1 MSMVSYIQ
9 RILKEYAENMK
20 KIMEAVWELRA
31 KKHSQIQSIST
42 QIELNWPC
50 YLAGNY
56 IFSAYLKK
64 NPLDMKP

>member
-31 KKHSQIQSIST
+31 KKHSQSSPFPPKLSLTGRAILQGSIYF
-42 QIELNWPC
+42 QHI
-50 YLAGNY
+50 
-56 IFSAYLKK
+56 
-64 NPLDMKP
+64 

>member
-31 KKHSQIQSIST
+31 KKHSQSSPFPPKLSLIGRAI
-42 QIELNWPC
+42 
-50 YLAGNY
+50 
-56 IFSAYLKK
+56 
-64 NPLDMKP
+64 